1 MSTSKNNL
9 LTRGQA
15 ICLVLDIVPTV
26 DNRRKGNDIVDN
38 SVFNVTYTEDQ
49 GPQHPFA
56 MGKSII
62 EKNPFTYKT
71 YPRTPPTSPTLY
83 PSNTVASNKISDFSN
98 NNNNNNSDDSDDSDS
113 STGDSIVYNLQSLL
127 SITKSMF
134 FKNAENKDLFDYAFY
149 TTTDIYNNITKQL
162 PRLPKFMNASKFGK
176 LIKDKDFGERVSKR
190 VEGKNIKGRM
200 LYKLKDNAIGN
211 LVESTSAFRTEIN
224 NDGSNWINVGY
235 VRKSPG
241 IESVATRQGLLE
253 AMIMKLRNRCLCRYI
268 FASTSS
274 TSSSP
279 ILERDF
285 LADNNTNSN
294 NIKATGLAYC
304 DGDTQAMIDFIGH
317 SIKKIRLCVISYA
330 GLSNNPS
337 DVALLLKSCKMIKSI
352 VVDHD
357 SHIELLSRYSLLH
370 GDKKKIE
377 LFKSRSGCVKRST

>member
-15 ICLVLDIVPTV
+15 ICLVLDMLPTV

-38 SVFNVTYTEDQ
+38 NVFDVTYTEDQ

-83 PSNTVASNKISDFSN
+83 PSNTVATTQAPMIQL
-98 NNNNNNSDDSDDSDS
+98 
-113 STGDSIVYNLQSLL
+113 STTSKVYYRSPSQC
-127 SITKSMF
+127 F
-134 FKNAENKDLFDYAFY
+134 FKNTENKDLFDYVFY

-176 LIKDKDFGERVSKR
+176 LIKDKDFGKRVSKR

-253 AMIMKLRNRCLCRYI
+253 AMIMKLRNRCLCRYV
-268 FASTSS
+268 FASASS

-294 NIKATGLAYC
+294 NNIKATSLASC
-304 DGDTQAMIDFIGH
+304 DGDTRVMIDFIRH

-330 GLSNNPS
+330 GLSNNPR
-337 DVALLLKSCKMIKSI
+337 DVAIFLKRCKMIKSI
-352 VVDHD
+352 VVDHN
-357 SHIELLSRYSLLH
+357 SHIESLSRYSLLH
-370 GDKKKIE
+370 EDKNKIE